1 MRRPGFWVQ
10 VYQSLEIRIKHL
22 RYLRGTTLSCWWPA
36 YAPKRR
42 SHVGVAHP
50 PIPVSK
56 PEPLR
61 RNCASDV
68 CPKVDLAPP
77 SRAQNRPTPAG
88 LRRHRRHKRHK
99 RHSFQWNIASK
110 TRDWSYSGIYIYRYS
125 DEPSCQQLSLKI
137 PRTSNLDGNA
147 TPTSKLWNVLSFWG
161 RKWQNFACG
170 GWVIAQ
176 SPPSPP
182 VQEIRNWSSDTALTM
197 RGSSTLQP
205 CARRPYLA
213 DHPSSSCHTAWS
225 SSTSRVRCTHTY
237 MTYIYTVHIYI

>member
-88 LRRHRRHKRHK
+88 LRRHRCHKRHK

-110 TRDWSYSGIYIYRYS
+110 TRDWSYSGIYIDIVMNLAASNYPWKFQELQTWMEMQRLPLNS
-125 DEPSCQQLSLKI
+125 GMFWVSEVENDKISLVVVEW
-137 PRTSNLDGNA
+137 L
-147 TPTSKLWNVLSFWG
+147 
-161 RKWQNFACG
+161 
-170 GWVIAQ
+170 
-176 SPPSPP
+176 PSPHRPHLFRKSETGVQTQPWQCAGHQLFNLAQEDHTWQIILPHP
-182 VQEIRNWSSDTALTM
+182 VTQ
-197 RGSSTLQP
+197 RGP
-205 CARRPYLA
+205 V
-213 DHPSSSCHTAWS
+213 
-225 SSTSRVRCTHTY
+225 VRAEYVVHTHTWH
-237 MTYIYTVHIYI
+237 TYILYIYI